1 MPPKMNWQ
9 QLLTPLRLHERPD
22 EKPPEPGRSP
32 FHKDHD
38 RIIFSGAFRRLGRKT
53 QVHPLTENDHVHT
66 RLSHSLE
73 VGCVGRSL
81 GMIVAEKLA
90 DNMPEWITPADVGVI
105 VQAAC
110 LGHDIGNPPFGH
122 AGEYAI
128 RDWFQSIQKNS
139 PHLFDDLNED
149 EMRDLLT
156 YEGNAQGFR
165 TVTQLEY
172 SQFNGGMRLSAATLG
187 ALLKY
192 PWTVEHAT
200 ASGKFGAYQSERE
213 QLACVANLTGLI
225 PSAAG
230 KWCRHPLAYL
240 VEAADDICY
249 ALIDLEDGMEMG
261 ILRFEEVE
269 GILLQIAKPKAED
282 TAFMEMLRR
291 KAKDKVS
298 PRRRVAAMR
307 GAAMECAVNEV
318 ATVFVKQEQALLN
331 GCFKGDL
338 LDACPSYLSDGV
350 GRAKQLAR
358 QRIFQN
364 ERKAKLE
371 IGAYTTLGI
380 LLEAFIGAAYALH
393 QQAEGE
399 PLGFRHQRVL
409 SLIGENTPCATWSL
423 YDSYRRM
430 LDFIGG
436 MTDHFAVDLAQE
448 MGGRLRGE

>member
-1 MPPKMNWQ
+1 MPKKMNWH

-22 EKPPEPGRSP
+22 DKAPEPGRSP

-81 GMIVAEKLA
+81 GMIVAEQLA
-90 DNMPEWITPADVGVI
+90 EHMPSWITPADVGVI

-128 RDWFQSIQKNS
+128 RDWFRSIQKSS
-139 PHLFDDLNED
+139 PHLFDDLSE
-149 EMRDLLT
+149 EQTRDLLT

-192 PWTVEHAT
+192 PWTVGHAT
-200 ASGKFGAYQSERE
+200 PAGKFGAYQSEQQ
-213 QLACVANLTGLI
+213 QLECVAELTGLI
-225 PSAAG
+225 EHAPG

-269 GILLQIAKPKAED
+269 KILLQIAGPSAD
-282 TAFMEMLRR
+282 AAFIETLRR
-291 KAKDKVS
+291 KADAGIS

-307 GAAMECAVNEV
+307 GLAMECAVNGV
-318 ATVFVKQEQALLN
+318 AAVFVTQEEALLE
-331 GCFKGDL
+331 GHFEGDL
-338 LDACPSYLSDGV
+338 LDACAAHLRDGV
-350 GRAKQLAR
+350 RSAKQLAR

-393 QQAEGE
+393 HQEDGDS
-399 PLGFRHQRVL
+399 LGFRHQRVL
-409 SLIGENTPCATWSL
+409 SLIGENTPRANWSL

-448 MGGRLRGE
+448 MGGRLRAE